1 MSGSQKQALQV
12 TALITGVVISSLLL
26 LMLMLIG
33 CTSNRAE
40 VKGVLTAYYT
50 VDEYTAPLAVIVDRS
65 GNNHVIAIMCNVV
78 TRNGAFDSELLKNML
93 NGTLYNVEIVVTY
106 GEKGKSVIID
116 GQKTEVYQAY
126 QINVIQDNQG

>member
-1 MSGSQKQALQV
+1 MA
-12 TALITGVVISSLLL
+12 SLLF

-33 CTSNRAE
+33 CTSKRAE
-40 VKGVLTAYYT
+40 VKGVLKAYYT

-65 GNNHVIAIMCNVV
+65 GNNYVIAIMCNVV
-78 TRNGAFDSELLKNML
+78 TKNGVFDNELLKNML

-126 QINVIQDNQG
+126 QINVIGDS